1 MVGRRVAGLIPSLLA
16 LTLAACGDGGGS
28 ASAGRFA
35 DEANALCR
43 ETRADLEE
51 VEAQLGA
58 DVDLERAFEQ
68 VEKEMGELVA
78 NARRLEPPDE
88 VASEFHR
95 WTDLLDAQ
103 VTLLAEALKKSDD
116 EMSIVAMIGPELVSK
131 RKEANTIARKL
142 GLDDCVDEDTEVPEA
157 MTLPRPPSELT
168 QGERARFDARIAA
181 ELDAGRVRKAAAIA
195 ANRKALESLPRFPGS
210 DLVSEELNSEAS
222 FDYLSKDDP
231 GESEF
236 HLYASSR
243 LSDEDY
249 ELLSSEDWG
258 TFRTYRL
265 PKGTRTD
272 AVYDFFT
279 QRLLE
284 TGWDIKRDE
293 SGPGLN
299 GIGFHDVSF
308 ARGARCIWFFI
319 GLKTTPFPPGRA
331 FEVATDRGA
340 REGC

>member
-1 MVGRRVAGLIPSLLA
+1 MVDRRVAGLILSLLA
-16 LTLAACGDGGGS
+16 LTLAACGGSGAS
-28 ASAGRFA
+28 ASTDRFA
-35 DEANALCR
+35 EEANALCR
-43 ETRADLEE
+43 DTRADLEQ
-51 VEAQLGA
+51 VEAQLGEDA
-58 DVDLERAFEQ
+58 DFERAFEQ
-68 VEKEMGELVA
+68 VEQEIAELVA
-78 NARRLEPPDE
+78 DARRLEPPDE
-88 VASEFHR
+88 VASDFDR
-95 WTDLLDAQ
+95 WADLLDAQ

-116 EMSIVAMIGPELVSK
+116 EMSIVAMIGPELASK

-168 QGERARFDARIAA
+168 QEERARFDARIAA
-181 ELDAGRVRKAAAIA
+181 DLEAGRVRKAAAIA
-195 ANRKALESLPRFPGS
+195 ANRKALDSLPRFPGS
-210 DLVSEELNSEAS
+210 DLVSEELNPEAS

-243 LSDEDY
+243 LSEREY
-249 ELLSSEDWG
+249 ELLISEDWG

-265 PKGTRTD
+265 PRGTRTD
-272 AVYDFFT
+272 AVYDFFST
-279 QRLLE
+279 KLLE
-284 TGWDIKRDE
+284 TGWEIRRDE
-293 SGPGLN
+293 SGPGTS
-299 GIGFHDVSF
+299 GIGFHDMSF